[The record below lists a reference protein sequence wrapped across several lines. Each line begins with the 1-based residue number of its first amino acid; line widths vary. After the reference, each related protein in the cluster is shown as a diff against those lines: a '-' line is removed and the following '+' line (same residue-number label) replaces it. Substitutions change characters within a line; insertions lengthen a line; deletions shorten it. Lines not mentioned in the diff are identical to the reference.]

1 MFRYEGV
8 NWEGRQWRTAASI
21 TRLGHQVEEIR
32 PGTWPNDGTV
42 ASEAHDRANPTSDHR
57 PDSYGTVRAI
67 DVTEPSPGWA
77 DRVTEVLRGSRDPR
91 IRYVIHDRHIFSP
104 VSEWEWRMYHG
115 ENPHTSHFHLSV
127 VSDSR
132 AELDYAWTL
141 TEPEDDTM
149 LPLKLGDGTGDR
161 IAKRS
166 DVAAVQGLLNI
177 AGKTVAGY
185 VPLLS
190 DGRYGPK
197 TADAVLAV
205 LGTEGSDVGG
215 NELAALIQAVARA
228 EAPPASGITA
238 EQIVS
243 IVEAAPWRL
252 TSS

>member
-1 MFRYEGV
+1 
-8 NWEGRQWRTAASI
+8 
-21 TRLGHQVEEIR
+21 
-32 PGTWPNDGTV
+32 
-42 ASEAHDRANPTSDHR
+42 
-57 PDSYGTVRAI
+57 
-67 DVTEPSPGWA
+67 
-77 DRVTEVLRGSRDPR
+77 
-91 IRYVIHDRHIFSP
+91 
-104 VSEWEWRMYHG
+104 
-115 ENPHTSHFHLSV
+115 
-127 VSDSR
+127 
-132 AELDYAWTL
+132 
-141 TEPEDDTM
+141 M

-197 TADAVLAV
+197 TADAVQAV

-215 NELAALIQAVARA
+215 NLYAALIRAVARA